1 MHKRLAMASPPRP
14 KPAPPPSRPLQDRLG
29 HRFADPALLDQALTH
44 RSVTGQSA
52 NPNAKRFTNERLE
65 FLGDRVLGLVIA
77 DLLLKKFAAEN
88 EGQLAQRLAALVA
101 QPTLVAVARE
111 LDLGPH
117 VRAAAGQDAEDTDAI
132 LADACEAVIGALY
145 LDGGLA
151 VAAAFVARHW
161 GPRMD
166 AAVAPPKDAKSAL
179 QEWAQGRGLP
189 LPGYRVIDQAGPD
202 HAPSFTVGVSVE
214 GFAEVEG
221 RGRSK
226 RQAETAAAAAFVKRH
241 A

>member
-1 MHKRLAMASPPRP
+1 MASPQRPRP
-14 KPAPPPSRPLQDRLG
+14 AHPPARPLEARLG
-29 HRFADPALLDQALTH
+29 HRFADSALLDQALTH

-52 NPNAKRFTNERLE
+52 NAKTRQATNERLE

-77 DLLLKKFAAEN
+77 DLLLKTFAAEN

-111 LDLGPH
+111 LDLGPN

-151 VAAAFVARHW
+151 VAAGFIARHW
-161 GPRMD
+161 TARMD
-166 AAVAPPKDAKSAL
+166 AAIAPPKDAKSAL

-189 LPGYRVIDQAGPD
+189 LPNYRVIDQSGPD
-202 HAPSFTVGVSVE
+202 HAPAFTVAVAVE

-226 RQAETAAAAAFVKRH
+226 RQAETAAAAAFVKSH

>member
-1 MHKRLAMASPPRP
+1 MASPVRAKSAQPS
-14 KPAPPPSRPLQDRLG
+14 SRPLEARLG
-29 HRFADPALLDQALTH
+29 HRFADAALLDQALTH
-44 RSVTGQSA
+44 RSLTGQGGTQK
-52 NPNAKRFTNERLE
+52 AKQATNERLE
-65 FLGDRVLGLVIA
+65 FLGDRVLGLVVA
-77 DLLLKKFAAEN
+77 DLLLSKFAAEN

-101 QPTLVAVARE
+101 QPTLVAVARD
-111 LDLGPH
+111 LDLGRH

-145 LDGGLA
+145 RDGGLE
-151 VAAAFVARHW
+151 VAADFIARHW
-161 GPRMD
+161 SPRMD

-189 LPGYRVIDQAGPD
+189 LPSYRVIAQAGPD
-202 HAPSFTVGVSVE
+202 HAPAFTVGVSVD

-226 RQAETAAAAAFVKRH
+226 RQAETAAAFVKRN